1 MTIADVLL
9 LCSKQEIAFHGHDE
23 SSSSLS
29 KGNFLEILNLVAKH
43 DKVIEDKLL
52 NGPRNAKY
60 TYHTIQNIVSIM
72 ANLVRRICD
81 SVN

>member
-43 DKVIEDKLL
+43 DKVIEDKWSLKCRIHFSY
-52 NGPRNAKY
+52 NSEHHFNYGKPCEK
-60 TYHTIQNIVSIM
+60 
-72 ANLVRRICD
+72 NL
-81 SVN
+81 